1 MLPIFPCD
9 SQRSKVVPSGTG
21 DFLQLLVGELGTPKF
36 AEIFA
41 YGKWIYIPTEC
52 NCTARQIWTEG
63 V

>member
-1 MLPIFPCD
+1 
-9 SQRSKVVPSGTG
+9 VVPSGTG